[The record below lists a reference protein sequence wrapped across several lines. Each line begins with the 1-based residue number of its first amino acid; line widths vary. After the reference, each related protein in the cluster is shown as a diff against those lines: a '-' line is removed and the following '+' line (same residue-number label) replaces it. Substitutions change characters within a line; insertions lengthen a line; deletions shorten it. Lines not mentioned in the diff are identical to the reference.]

1 MLKNKI
7 KNYIEQIQDNRFLEL
22 EDAKD
27 FAISAIEHD
36 TIFENILDNIPSKVK
51 EFIDH
56 YKKDG
61 EFVKYDKMFKAIT
74 KYIESI

>member
-22 EDAKD
+22 EDAKE

-56 YKKDG
+56 YKKDD

-74 KYIESI
+74 KYIESL